1 MNQVISQGFRT
12 MYEVLSVGTIK
23 PGASGAMDNGNAYSA
38 SIKFL
43 SRNIVERMNDKVGL
57 QEIETTLEFIIP
69 CDSNDQAAL
78 VGEAVRKLR
87 DHKTPFYISG
97 DLPLKYEKNSFP
109 FVRSFDNGTE
119 FLKKM
124 GSSVEPKQ
132 NPKV

>member
-1 MNQVISQGFRT
+1 MSQVISQGFRT
-12 MYEVLSVGTIK
+12 MYEILSVGTIK
-23 PGASGAMDNGNAYSA
+23 PGAAGTMDNGTAYNA

-78 VGEAVRKLR
+78 VSEAVRKYR
-87 DHKTPFYISG
+87 DYKTPFYISG
-97 DLPLKYEKNSFP
+97 DLPIKYDKNAFP

-119 FLKKM
+119 FLKKV
-124 GSSVEPKQ
+124 GSIQEPKQ
-132 NPKV
+132 ASKV